1 MVNVII
7 NVRGNAA
14 FYLVIIAKN
23 QCVCNVPVVMSSH
36 IIKIPSWSFA
46 EVVKKPWR
54 KNLFFVASKEN
65 GNFVVYF
72 FFEKD
77 RTAKHLVKIFAFQIF
92 ACYFIDSNI

>member
-1 MVNVII
+1 MVNVLM

-36 IIKIPSWSFA
+36 IIKIPSWLFA

-65 GNFVVYF
+65 GNFVVYI

-77 RTAKHLVKIFAFQIF
+77 RTAKHLVKIFAFQF
-92 ACYFIDSNI
+92 F